1 MIISYKNVF
10 NNSLRL
16 FKALSFRRSY
26 NYLKII
32 LGYYYSRIIKK
43 PIVLADPFSITFEVS
58 SICNLTCPQCIVG
71 RNETI
76 RNQPFISNEFVNST
90 LNQFSGNSF
99 YASFYHQGEPLLNK
113 DVFDLIKTAKRLNY
127 YTYLSTNGLL
137 LTKDIA
143 KKIINSGLDKIIISI
158 DGTDQ
163 NTYSFY
169 RQGGSLELVKC
180 GVQKLLK
187 LRLGAKNKT
196 PYIVMQY
203 MVNKKNEAD
212 LKHAKKFAYSLGV
225 DKLEF
230 KSMQVYDEKDAY
242 LPQNKKYNRYA
253 ASKKRK
259 NSCFRLWSHAIFTSD
274 NNAIVC
280 CNDKIPLHII
290 SSEIKSNSFWY
301 SKELLLIRKNILAG
315 NHPEI
320 CNNCFI

>member
-1 MIISYKNVF
+1 MIISYKNAF
-10 NNSLRL
+10 KNSLQL
-16 FKALSFRRSY
+16 FKTLSFSRSY

-32 LGYYYSRIIKK
+32 LGYFYSRVIKK
-43 PIVLADPFSITFEVS
+43 PIVLANPFSLTFEVS

-71 RNETI
+71 RKETI
-76 RNQPFISNEFVNST
+76 RNQPFISKEFVNST
-90 LNQFSGNSF
+90 LTHFAVNSF

-113 DVFDLIKTAKRLNY
+113 DVYDMIKMAKRLNY
-127 YTYLSTNGLL
+127 YTFISTNGLL
-137 LTKDIA
+137 ITDDIA
-143 KKIINSGLDKIIISI
+143 KKIIESGLDKIIVSI

-169 RQGGSLELVKC
+169 RQGGSLEMVKR
-180 GVQKLLK
+180 GVKNIID
-187 LRLGAKNKT
+187 LRLMRKKKT

-203 MVNKKNEAD
+203 LVNKKNELD
-212 LKHAKKFAYSLGV
+212 IKQAKKFAYSLGV

-230 KSMQVYDEKDAY
+230 KSMQVYDNQDKF
-242 LPQNKKYNRYA
+242 LPQNRKYNRYL

-274 NNAIVC
+274 NKAIVC

-290 SSEIKSNSFWY
+290 SEEIKSNSFWY
-301 SKELLLIRKNILAG
+301 SKELLSIRKNILAG
-315 NHPEI
+315 NNPEI